1 MDGVPEPVRGKARA
15 EGADQWLRELPAL
28 VADLERDWSISVGR
42 PYADATEGLV
52 AEAALAGG
60 GMAVLKLHVPRLD
73 SPRPAGAAEREI
85 AVLRLA
91 AGQGCAR
98 LLDADAARGAL
109 LLERLGRPLH
119 ELGMPLAARL
129 EVLCTAA
136 MRLWRPAPESGLPSG
151 ADQGREQ
158 AGYITRAWEELG
170 RPCTEAAVAY
180 ALTCADRRI
189 AAHGQRRAVLVHGD
203 VHEWNALQAGDGFA
217 LVDPDGVLAEPE
229 YDLGVLMRE
238 DPAELLTGDPRDR
251 ARWLAARCGLDAWA
265 TWEWGAVQRV
275 SCGLLLTRLGV
286 QPVAGQ
292 MLAVADRVAALRT
305 AAL

>member
-1 MDGVPEPVRGKARA
+1 MDGVPEPVRRKALA
-15 EGADQWLRELPAL
+15 AGAGQWLRDLPGL
-28 VADLERDWSISVGR
+28 VADLERDWAISVGR

-60 GMAVLKLHVPRLD
+60 GPAVLKLHIPRLD
-73 SPRPAGAAEREI
+73 SPRPAAAAEREF

-91 AGQGCAR
+91 GGEGCAR

-109 LLERLGRPLH
+109 LLERLGRPMH

-129 EVLCTAA
+129 EALCAAA
-136 MRLWRPAPESGLPSG
+136 MRLWRPAPGCGLPSG

-158 AGYITRAWEELG
+158 AGYITRAWDELG
-170 RPCTEAAVAY
+170 RPCTEAAVTY
-180 ALTCADRRI
+180 ALTCADHRI
-189 AAHGQRRAVLVHGD
+189 AAHDQRQAVLVHGD
-203 VHEWNALQAGDGFA
+203 VHEWNALQAGDGFS

-251 ARWLAARCGLDAWA
+251 ARWLAARCGLDAPA
-265 TWEWGAVQRV
+265 IWEWGAVQRV

-286 QPVAGQ
+286 QPVARQ
-292 MLAVADRVAALRT
+292 MLAVADRVAAL
-305 AAL
+305 